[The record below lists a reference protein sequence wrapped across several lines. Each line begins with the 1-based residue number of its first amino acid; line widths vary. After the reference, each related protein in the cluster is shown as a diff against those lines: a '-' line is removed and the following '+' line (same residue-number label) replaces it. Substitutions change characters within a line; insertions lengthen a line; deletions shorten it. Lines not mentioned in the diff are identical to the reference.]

1 MTCASMGGYMAVV
14 NSAHENTYLRNFL
27 LTNDGKLV
35 LKNLEKKHLRP
46 RIITG
51 VFFIMKIVI
60 FEI

>member
-35 LKNLEKKHLRP
+35 LKNWRKK
-46 RIITG
+46 TSQTKDNYWG
-51 VFFIMKIVI
+51 FFHNENCY
-60 FEI
+60 F

>member
-35 LKNLEKKHLRP
+35 LKSWRKK
-46 RIITG
+46 TSETKDNYWG
-51 VFFIMKIVI
+51 VFHNENCYF
-60 FEI
+60 

>member
-35 LKNLEKKHLRP
+35 LKNLEKK
-46 RIITG
+46 TSQTKDNYWG
-51 VFFIMKIVI
+51 FFS
-60 FEI
+60 

>member
-35 LKNLEKKHLRP
+35 LKNLEKKP
-46 RIITG
+46 SQTKDNYWG
-51 VFFIMKIVI
+51 FFHNENCY
-60 FEI
+60 F

>member
-35 LKNLEKKHLRP
+35 LKNLEK

>member
-35 LKNLEKKHLRP
+35 LKNLEKTSQTKDNYW
-46 RIITG
+46 G
-51 VFFIMKIVI
+51 FFS
-60 FEI
+60 

>member
-35 LKNLEKKHLRP
+35 LKNWKKNP
-46 RIITG
+46 SQPKDNCWG
-51 VFFIMKIVI
+51 FFHNENCY
-60 FEI
+60 F

>member
-35 LKNLEKKHLRP
+35 LKNWKKK
-46 RIITG
+46 TSQTKDNYWG
-51 VFFIMKIVI
+51 VFHNENCYF
-60 FEI
+60 

>member
-35 LKNLEKKHLRP
+35 LKKKSQ
-46 RIITG
+46 TKDNYWG
-51 VFFIMKIVI
+51 FFHNENCY
-60 FEI
+60 F

>member
-35 LKNLEKKHLRP
+35 LKSWRKKTSETKDNYWGGFHNENCY
-46 RIITG
+46 
-51 VFFIMKIVI
+51 F
-60 FEI
+60 

>member
-1 MTCASMGGYMAVV
+1 MAVV

-35 LKNLEKKHLRP
+35 LKNWKKKTHLRP

-51 VFFIMKIVI
+51 GFFIMKIVI

>member
-35 LKNLEKKHLRP
+35 LKNLKKK
-46 RIITG
+46 TSQTKDNYSG
-51 VFFIMKIVI
+51 FFHNENCY
-60 FEI
+60 F

>member
-35 LKNLEKKHLRP
+35 LKNLKKKK
-46 RIITG
+46 TSQTKDNYWG
-51 VFFIMKIVI
+51 FFHNENCY
-60 FEI
+60 F

>member
-35 LKNLEKKHLRP
+35 LKNLEKK
-46 RIITG
+46 TSQTKDNYWG
-51 VFFIMKIVI
+51 FFHNENCY
-60 FEI
+60 F